1 MELPILLTRFSE
13 VDTMPNQKADIL
25 AYLVELYKEI
35 YNHKDFLKLDF
46 KYTISE
52 VEDFYNQTNQR
63 KISSENDNVEKLNKK
78 EIIRDD
84 ILNLKTVD
92 DVKEYLSKYLVNGN
106 QSKEELLKDTSLSE
120 FAYLYKIIYSSQL
133 KPNMRKIDAFKTIER
148 YFNGIS
154 RAVSMK
160 P

>member
-92 DVKEYLSKYLVNGN
+92 DVKEYLSKYLANGN

>member
-1 MELPILLTRFSE
+1 
-13 VDTMPNQKADIL
+13 
-25 AYLVELYKEI
+25 YLVELYKEI

-46 KYTISE
+46 KYSISE
-52 VEDFYNQTNQR
+52 VEDFYNQTN
-63 KISSENDNVEKLNKK
+63 ISSKVEKSSKK
-78 EIIRDD
+78 ETIRDD
-84 ILNLKTVD
+84 ILNLKTAD
-92 DVKEYLSKYLVNGN
+92 DVKEYLSKYIANAN
-106 QSKEELLKDTSLSE
+106 QSKEDLLKNISLSE

-133 KPNMRKIDAFKTIER
+133 KPNMRKIDAFRTIEK

>member
-1 MELPILLTRFSE
+1 MELPVLLTRFSE
-13 VDTMPNQKADIL
+13 ADTMRNKKIDIL

-46 KYTISE
+46 KYSISE
-52 VEDFYNQTNQR
+52 VEDFYNQTR
-63 KISSENDNVEKLNKK
+63 ISSESDNVEKSNKK
-78 EIIRDD
+78 ETIRED
-84 ILNLKTVD
+84 ILNLKTAD
-92 DVKEYLSKYLVNGN
+92 DVKEYFSKYIANGS
-106 QSKEELLKDTSLSE
+106 QSKEDLLKDTSLSE

-133 KPNMRKIDAFKTIER
+133 KPNMRKIDAFKSIEK